1 MALRCIAK
9 DPESKT
15 GASPTVWVDEATGD
29 VLLQGWMVDEAV
41 LEECRGTGPIPD
53 SEFVVRL
60 PARLAGALR
69 EAADVAERAAG

>member
-1 MALRCIAK
+1 MALRFIAK

-29 VLLQGWMVDEAV
+29 VLLQGWTVDEAV
-41 LEECRGTGPIPD
+41 QEECRKTGPIPD
-53 SEFVVRL
+53 SECLVRL

-69 EAADVAERAAG
+69 EAADAAERAGG